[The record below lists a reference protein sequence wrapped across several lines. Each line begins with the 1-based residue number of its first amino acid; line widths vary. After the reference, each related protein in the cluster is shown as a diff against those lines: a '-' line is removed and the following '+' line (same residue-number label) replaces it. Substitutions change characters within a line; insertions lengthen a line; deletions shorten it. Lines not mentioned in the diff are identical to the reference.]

1 MKLLKIFA
9 AILFVAAALSC
20 TRNNVSATY
29 SEILPDE
36 DCAYNTEKSEIDDS
50 NDELEHYTYAE
61 DPESVTAEDGVKR
74 EKVVIIECLLHQ

>member
-9 AILFVAAALSC
+9 AIAFIAAATAC
-20 TRNNVSATY
+20 TRNNISATY

-61 DPESVTAEDGVKR
+61 DPESVTNDDCVKR
-74 EKVVIIECLLHQ
+74 EKVVTIECLLH